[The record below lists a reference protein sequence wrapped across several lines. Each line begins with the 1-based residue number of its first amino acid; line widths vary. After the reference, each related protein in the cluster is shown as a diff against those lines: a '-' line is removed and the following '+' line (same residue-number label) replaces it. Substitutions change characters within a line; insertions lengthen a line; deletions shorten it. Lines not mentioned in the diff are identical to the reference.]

1 MELEELKKSWNIF
14 DEHLKGKEILKEE
27 DLNRLIRHAGKEIH
41 AIARLN
47 LQLLL
52 ISVPILLLF
61 LADVWFSGKL
71 NVFYI
76 IIILSWIPAFC
87 WDIFILRF
95 LRRTRV
101 DEMPPV
107 EVIGRVNRIHRW
119 MIRERMIA
127 VGYLLLLAILSFFY
141 WQVWQYGA
149 VPVLFLMF
157 LWGGGLALILWIY
170 RKKVLNRIREIKKNL
185 DELKE
190 LM

>member
-14 DEHLKGKEILKEE
+14 DEHLKGKKILKEE
-27 DLNRLIRHAGKEIH
+27 DLNRLIRHAGKGIH

-127 VGYLLLLAILSFFY
+127 VGYLLLLAILSFIY
-141 WQVWQYGA
+141 WQVWQYGV

-185 DELKE
+185 NELKE